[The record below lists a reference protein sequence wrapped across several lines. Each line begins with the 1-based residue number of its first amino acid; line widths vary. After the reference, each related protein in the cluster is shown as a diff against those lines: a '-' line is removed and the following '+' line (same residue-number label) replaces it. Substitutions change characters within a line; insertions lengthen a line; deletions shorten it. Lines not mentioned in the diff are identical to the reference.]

1 MIRSDVKSW
10 PPKRLIR
17 KFYKKIL
24 KFRQWLTQ
32 DIHIVDG
39 QYNYRFHCKTV
50 REFNRYLKMFSKEPG
65 TVEWIDKNVQPGEVF
80 YDIGAN
86 IGVFTILAA
95 VRAGENGRVY
105 AFEPHG
111 ANFAS
116 LIDNI
121 TTNDLQGIVSPNNFA
136 LHNQEGFFPFVY
148 KSGDVGTSD
157 SQLTAHQ
164 NADGDQKTRLISELK
179 YATTID
185 RLIEA
190 GEIQPPHHIKID
202 VDGNEILIL
211 EGMKGLLSG
220 THRPVSIQVEMND
233 PHKIQIAKL
242 LQEHQYQLVQ
252 KHFTKSQA
260 RKKEAGCD
268 PETLGYNAIFRREG

>member
-1 MIRSDVKSW
+1 MIQSDVKSW
-10 PPKRLIR
+10 PPRRLIR

-32 DIHIVDG
+32 GIQLTDG
-39 QYNYRFHCKTV
+39 QYDYRFQCETV

-65 TVEWIDKNVQPGEVF
+65 TVEWIDQNVRPGEVF

-95 VRAGENGRVY
+95 ARTGKNGRVY
-105 AFEPHG
+105 SFEPHG
-111 ANFAS
+111 ANFAK

-121 TTNDLQGIVSPNNFA
+121 TVNNLQQIVSPNNFA
-136 LHNQEGFFPFVY
+136 LHNTEGFFPFLY
-148 KSGDVGTSD
+148 KSGNVGTSD
-157 SQLTAHQ
+157 SQLSAHHDPSARQ
-164 NADGDQKTRLISELK
+164 NAHMIRELK

-185 RLIEA
+185 RLIDS

-211 EGMKGLLSG
+211 EGMHRLLSG
-220 THRPVSIQVEMND
+220 ADRPLSIQVEMND
-233 PHKIQIAKL
+233 PHKTRITQF
-242 LQEHQYQLVQ
+242 LQGHQYQLAH

-260 RKKEAGCD
+260 RKKAGGCD
-268 PETLGYNAIFRREG
+268 PEALGYNAIFRRAG